1 MAATTAAL
9 SSRVTFRAAP
19 VRGAKAVSSKAT
31 ARAAPLRNVTTR
43 ASIADLPKE
52 NKDCKVLVVGGTGY
66 IGKFVVRELCAQGYD
81 VTALVREKSGIGGKT
96 SVGRREGLFPD
107 ATVTFGSR
115 RGSRL
120 HPRRRR
126 TA

>member
-1 MAATTAAL
+1 MAASTAAI

-19 VRGAKAVSSKAT
+19 VRGAKAVSSKA

-81 VTALVREKSGIGGKT
+81 VTAFVRDKSGIGGKT
-96 SVGRREGLFPD
+96 DASGAKSLFPM
-107 ATVTFGSR
+107 R
-115 RGSRL
+115 Q
-120 HPRRRR
+120 
-126 TA
+126 

>member
-1 MAATTAAL
+1 MAATTATL

-19 VRGAKAVSSKAT
+19 VRGAKAVSSKA

-81 VTALVREKSGIGGKT
+81 VTAFVDVHPGGRSALLRMRT
-96 SVGRREGLFPD
+96 PPNARSAMESVGHSKRAYALLDSYRIG
-107 ATVTFGSR
+107 
-115 RGSRL
+115 
-120 HPRRRR
+120 
-126 TA
+126 